1 MLILILIKDGRKRSS
16 MEVRIGI
23 VHSWVEY
30 MLLAQDRLLLWDQP
44 QWIMAQQGSLGMDP

>member
-1 MLILILIKDGRKRSS
+1 

-23 VHSWVEY
+23 VHSWNEY

-44 QWIMAQQGSLGMDP
+44 QWPYYYKGLNKVN

>member
-1 MLILILIKDGRKRSS
+1 

-23 VHSWVEY
+23 VNSWVEY